1 MIELIPYILI
11 LLAISAVAMIFII
24 RVILKQITLFRYP
37 ITDKTVR
44 HFRNTLFAI
53 SLVIIIMGLI
63 PIAINVATLFVET
76 GKPSTVKPVSLV
88 YSLAVHLQ
96 TLLLSYLLWRIYRLA
111 SENFNDQEKQCI
123 ITSIKQSFAQRT
135 VVPNNLYRKL
145 NHE

>member
-111 SENFNDQEKQCI
+111 SENFNDQEK
-123 ITSIKQSFAQRT
+123 
-135 VVPNNLYRKL
+135 
-145 NHE
+145 